1 MEKKIKRIL
10 CTALKVKASRKL
22 LKKKIVAYRPVI
34 VDVSKSAD
42 INITG
47 CLSVN
52 NEWTSER
59 KLKNKFIGSLHI
71 GDNAKV
77 EIGDFTCYAGSQLTV
92 TENAVFKAEDAY
104 MNYGSVIVCKNRIEI
119 GKHCLIGERVKISDS
134 NNHRIN
140 YDGYKVSAP
149 IIIGEHVWICNDST
163 ILCGV
168 TIGDGAVVAAGSVVT
183 KDVPAKCVVAGVP
196 ARVIRENI
204 FWTE

>member
-1 MEKKIKRIL
+1 MNKNFKSLL
-10 CTALKVKASRKL
+10 CTALKVKPSRKL
-22 LKKKIVAYRPVI
+22 LKKNIVAYRPVI
-34 VDVSKSAD
+34 VDVSKSAQ
-42 INITG
+42 INIKD

-52 NEWTSER
+52 NEWSPER
-59 KLKNKFIGSLHI
+59 KLKNKFVGSLHI
-71 GDNAKV
+71 GDNAQV

-92 TENAVFKAEDAY
+92 ADNAVFKAEDAY
-104 MNYGSVIVCKNRIEI
+104 MNYGSVIECRNRIEI

-140 YDGYKVSAP
+140 YDGYKLSAP
-149 IIIGEHVWICNDST
+149 VIIGEHVWICNDSI

-183 KDVPAKCVVAGVP
+183 KDVPARCVVAGAP
-196 ARVIRENI
+196 AKVIRENV